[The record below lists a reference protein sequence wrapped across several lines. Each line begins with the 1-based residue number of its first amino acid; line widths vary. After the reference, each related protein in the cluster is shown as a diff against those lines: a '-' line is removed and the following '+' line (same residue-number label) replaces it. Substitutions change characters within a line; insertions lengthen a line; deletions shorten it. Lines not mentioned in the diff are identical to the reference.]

1 MRLTRIAEPA
11 GTAVSLPE
19 AKRHCRV
26 DHDDEDLHIETLIH
40 AVTDFLDGPSGILGR
55 AILAQTWLLELESW
69 PTTVALPIEPV
80 ASVAVSWLDEDGEE
94 TTVPGTAY
102 DLISNPSAKPLL
114 QMKPETQAPEL
125 GSQTYPV
132 RITMTAGWATANAVP
147 ASLKVAMLMLIEH
160 WYERGATDAGAL
172 PMPVNALLGRWR
184 VLL

>member
-26 DHDDEDLHIETLIH
+26 DHDDEDLHLETLIH

-69 PTTVALPIEPV
+69 PTAVALPIEPV
-80 ASVAVSWLDEDGEE
+80 ASVAVSWLDADGEE

-102 DLISNPSAKPLL
+102 DLVTAPSAKPLL
-114 QMKPETQAPEL
+114 QMKPDTQAPL
-125 GSQTYPV
+125 VGSQTYPV
-132 RITMTAGWATANAVP
+132 RITITAGWATANAVP

-172 PMPVNALLGRWR
+172 PAPVNALLGRWR
-184 VLL
+184 VVL

>member
-26 DHDDEDLHIETLIH
+26 DHDDEDLHLETLTH

-80 ASVAVSWLDEDGEE
+80 ASVAVSWLDADGEE

-102 DLISNPSAKPLL
+102 DLITAPSAKPML
-114 QMKPETQAPEL
+114 QMKPDTQAPMV

-132 RITMTAGWATANAVP
+132 RITITAGWATANVVP

-160 WYERGATDAGAL
+160 WYERGATDVGAL
-172 PMPVNALLGRWR
+172 PAPVNALLGRWR
-184 VLL
+184 VVL